1 MSTKQPFLK
10 PKNPRLLVI
19 GGSGR
24 LGPLLRQAW
33 SPAFA
38 ASAEPAPEG
47 VVWQARRE
55 SAFAGQGGPLLVFDP
70 LHEPEAFAAAARAC
84 DVIVNLAGVTSGP
97 PEALAQNTALA
108 RAALD
113 AADAAGGR
121 AVLLASS
128 AAVYGAG
135 RGGICRETDTP
146 APLAPY
152 GAAKAA
158 MEAEL
163 AGRPGAIWLRIGNVA
178 GADALLGRTAPDG
191 GRALDILADGH
202 GPRRSF
208 IGPQALAAAL
218 ARLVRLAA
226 AGADLPA
233 VLNLSLAGALPMD
246 ALLAAAG
253 ETWVPR
259 PAPEGVIPEVELDVT
274 RAVDLGLVP
283 EAPARAAAVV
293 ADLRAL
299 QEARA

>member
-1 MSTKQPFLK
+1 MITKQPFLK
-10 PKNPRLLVI
+10 PKNQRLLVI

-38 ASAEPAPEG
+38 APAEPAPET
-47 VVWQARRE
+47 VLWQARRE
-55 SAFAGQGGPLLVFDP
+55 SAFAGQGGPSLVFDP
-70 LHEPEAFAAAARAC
+70 LADPEAFAAAARGC
-84 DVIVNLAGVTSGP
+84 DVIVNLAGVTAGT
-97 PEALAQNTALA
+97 PEALALNTALA

-121 AVLLASS
+121 PVLLASS

-135 RGGICRETDTP
+135 HAGLCRETDAPT
-146 APLAPY
+146 PLAPY

-163 AGRPGAIWLRIGNVA
+163 AGRAGAIWLRIGNVA
-178 GADALLGRTAPDG
+178 GADALLGRAAPEG
-191 GRALDILADGH
+191 GRVLDILPDGH

-218 ARLVRLAA
+218 ARLVRLVA
-226 AGADLPA
+226 AGAEVPA

-246 ALLAAAG
+246 ALLTAAG
-253 ETWVPR
+253 ESWVPR
-259 PAPEGVIPEVELDVT
+259 PAPANLIPHVELDVT

-299 QEARA
+299 QETRA

>member
-10 PKNPRLLVI
+10 PKNTRLLVI

-38 ASAEPAPEG
+38 APAEPPPETI
-47 VVWQARRE
+47 VWQARRGT
-55 SAFAGQGGPLLVFDP
+55 AFAGQGGPTLVFDP
-70 LHEPEAFAAAARAC
+70 LHEPEAFAAAAAAC
-84 DVIVNLAGVTSGP
+84 DVIVNLAGVTAGTP
-97 PEALAQNTALA
+97 DVLAQNTALA

-121 AVLLASS
+121 PVLLASS

-135 RGGICRETDTP
+135 VDGICRESDTP

-158 MEAEL
+158 MEAAL
-163 AGRPGAIWLRIGNVA
+163 AGRAGALWLRIGNVV
-178 GADALLGRTAPDG
+178 GADALLGRAAPEG
-191 GRALDILADGH
+191 GRVLDILPDGH

-218 ARLVRLAA
+218 ARLVRLVA
-226 AGADLPA
+226 AGAALPD
-233 VLNLSLAGALPMD
+233 VLNLSLVEALPMD

-259 PAPEGVIPEVELDVT
+259 PAPASVIPHVELDVT
-274 RAVDLGLVP
+274 RAVNLGLVP

-299 QEARA
+299 QETRA